1 MSNNDIGI
9 IQEQGFVTGNGLGF
23 KPLSESEKKS
33 LEDKIKDL
41 DPERRK
47 KLEKMIIHL
56 YLEDMQELMILMKC
70 PKRKQKNRL
79 KLYQMN

>member
-33 LEDKIKDL
+33 IEDKFKDK
-41 DPERRK
+41 EK
-47 KLEKMIIHL
+47 K
-56 YLEDMQELMILMKC
+56 
-70 PKRKQKNRL
+70 
-79 KLYQMN
+79 